1 MNIIH
6 QVILIAVASCFVIL
20 LLERQLKNK
29 LHKTQA
35 HAAHPIGYKGSA
47 ILGSIRNNI
56 DTRRLLKRTILGIS
70 LSVLSVYG
78 LGEEDTLA
86 KSEWEFSL
94 KPIPHLSK
102 YGNVTHGNKF
112 IIQVDE
118 KCGGGM
124 AALFASYN
132 KKQLLQAKGKTLPVQ
147 FSVSLFSHTEI
158 IQEESKVSWVD
169 DMVMDGLELTFAVS
183 SLDVGRLNDIDQL
196 RPLGVYQMTTF
207 DITAADD
214 QIYDV
219 PRESWDFNGFLPA
232 LNKAVSWCES
242 RERINLQYDTSGISY
257 YVSL

>member
-6 QVILIAVASCFVIL
+6 QVILIAVASCFSIYL
-20 LLERQLKNK
+20 FERQLKNK
-29 LHKTQA
+29 LHKTAQ
-35 HAAHPIGYKGSA
+35 HAAHPIGYKGSES
-47 ILGSIRNNI
+47 LGSIRDNMG
-56 DTRRLLKRTILGIS
+56 TKRLLKKTILGVC
-70 LSVLSVYG
+70 LGVLSVYG
-78 LGEEDTLA
+78 LGEEDTLYT
-86 KSEWEFSL
+86 SEWEFRL
-94 KPIPHLSK
+94 KPAPHLSK
-102 YGNVTHGNKF
+102 YGNVTHGNRF
-112 IIQVDE
+112 IIQVDG

-124 AALFASYN
+124 AAWFASYN
-132 KKQLLQAKGKTLPVQ
+132 KKQLFQAKGKMLPVQ

-158 IQEESKVSWVD
+158 IQEESEVNWVD
-169 DMVMDGLELTFAVS
+169 DMVMDGMELPFAVS